1 MSALII
7 GLTGGIASGKTA
19 ATQAFE
25 RRGIVVAD
33 ADLAA
38 RDAVAPGSAGLAA
51 VVEAFGADAL
61 SDDGGLDRAA
71 MRRRIFEDPDA
82 RLRLEAIIHP
92 RVREALRASCEA
104 APGPYAVAA
113 IPLLTEGGRAAYPW
127 LHRVLVIDV
136 PRELQLARLLARDGI
151 DAALAERMVAAQ
163 ATRAARL
170 AIADDVIVNDGTL
183 EALDAAVGALDAT
196 YREMTHSAR

>member
-38 RDAVAPGSAGLAA
+38 REAVAPGSAGLDE
-51 VVEAFGADAL
+51 VVRTFGADAL
-61 SDDGGLDRAA
+61 DTDGHLDRAA
-71 MRRRIFEDPDA
+71 MRRRIFADPQA
-82 RLRLEAIIHP
+82 RVQLEAIIHP
-92 RVREALRASCEA
+92 RVRTLLQAECAHA
-104 APGPYAVAA
+104 AGPYAIAA
-113 IPLLTEGGRAAYPW
+113 IPLLAEGGRAAYPW

-151 DAALAERMVAAQ
+151 DATLAERMLAAQ
-163 ATRAARL
+163 ASRDARL
-170 AIADDVIVNDGTL
+170 AIADDVIANDGTL
-183 EALDAAVGALDAT
+183 DALDAAVGVLDGR
-196 YREMTHSAR
+196 YREIAEGL

>member
-38 RDAVAPGSAGLAA
+38 RDAVAPSSAGLAA

-61 SDDGGLDRAA
+61 SEDGSLDRAA

-92 RVREALRASCEA
+92 RVRAALRAACEA
-104 APGPYAVAA
+104 ATGPYAVAA
-113 IPLLTEGGRAAYPW
+113 IPLLAEGGRAAYPW

-163 ATRAARL
+163 AARAARL

-183 EALDAAVGALDAT
+183 EALDAAVGALDVT
-196 YREMTHSAR
+196 YRGMADSAR